1 MSLLLTASQTIGP
14 YLHIGT
20 TWLDTPDLTGPGVS
34 GQRISIEGR
43 MLDGDGKPVG
53 DGLVEI
59 WQANAHGK
67 LAHPED
73 PRDLPVE
80 AGFRGWGRVPTDAQ
94 GFFRLTTIRPGRVP
108 GPGGQLQAP
117 HIAVTIFGRGLTK
130 ALHSRIYFPDG
141 EGHAEDFVLG
151 QVPADRRAT
160 LIARALPSSEHAY
173 QWNIVLQGEAAGQG
187 ETVFFDF

>member
-20 TWLDTPDLTGPGVS
+20 TWLDTPDLVRPGVT
-34 GQRISIEGR
+34 GQRITVQGR

-73 PRDLPVE
+73 RRELPQE
-80 AGFRGWGRVPTDAQ
+80 AGFRGWGRVPTDKE
-94 GFFRLTTIRPGRVP
+94 GRFRFSTIRPGRVP
-108 GPGGQLQAP
+108 GPGGSLQAP
-117 HIAVTIFGRGLTK
+117 HIAVTVFGRGLTK
-130 ALHSRIYFPDG
+130 QLLSRIYFPDG
-141 EGHAEDFVLG
+141 EGHEDDFVLK
-151 QVPADRRAT
+151 QVPQERRAT
-160 LIARALPSSEHAY
+160 LIARPVAGHEQAY
-173 QWNIVLQGEAAGQG
+173 EWDIVLQAGPQRQA
-187 ETVFFDF
+187 ETVFFDL